1 MLATVKGDV
10 HDIGKNIVGVVL
22 SCNKYEIVDLG
33 VMVPLQKILDE
44 AQRLGVQIIGLS
56 GLITPSLDEMVYV
69 AREMEKRGMTTPLL
83 IGGATTSKTHT
94 AVKIEPEYSGPIVHV
109 HDASRAVAV
118 CSSLLSED
126 RKERELYL
134 QGIKDEFERVRVHR
148 AGQTQRKRSIPLTG
162 ARNNRLELDWSAYAP
177 PVPARP
183 GVHVW
188 EDVDLRLL
196 VDYID
201 WTPFFSSWQLAG
213 KFPAILTDEVV
224 GEEST
229 KLYNDA
235 RSMLRRIIDEKWL
248 RACAAFGLFPAN
260 TVDLDDIAVYTDESR
275 TTELVRLN
283 HLRQQSKKATGR
295 PNLSLT
301 DYVAP
306 AASGVADYLGAFA
319 VTAGI
324 GIEEHVARFE
334 AAHDDYN
341 AILIKSLADRLA
353 EALAEYLHARVRR
366 EYWGYAADEELA
378 GDDLIHE
385 KYRGIR
391 PAPGYPAC
399 PEHSEKTKLWQLLD
413 AEANTGIKLTENF
426 AMYPTAAVS
435 GWYLS
440 HPDAKYFTVKGIQDD
455 QVADYARRKGWVP
468 EEAERWLAPVR

>member
-1 MLATVKGDV
+1 MREHGETNAHPPSPLSRGEGPGERSQATNAPAPSPLSRGEGPGVREHGETSAPTRPARPTILLATVKGDV

-22 SCNKYEIVDLG
+22 SCNNYEIVDLG

-126 RKERELYL
+126 RKERERYL

-162 ARNNRLELDWSAYAP
+162 ARNNWLELDWSAYAP

-248 RACAAFGLFPAN
+248 RARAVFGIFPAN
-260 TVDLDDIAVYTDESR
+260 TVDFDDIAVYSDESR

-295 PNLSLT
+295 PNLS
-301 DYVAP
+301 
-306 AASGVADYLGAFA
+306 
-319 VTAGI
+319 
-324 GIEEHVARFE
+324 
-334 AAHDDYN
+334 
-341 AILIKSLADRLA
+341 ADRLRGPGR
-353 EALAEYLHARVRR
+353 ERRGRLFGRVRR
-366 EYWGYAADEELA
+366 HG
-378 GDDLIHE
+378 GHRH
-385 KYRGIR
+385 RG
-391 PAPGYPAC
+391 
-399 PEHSEKTKLWQLLD
+399 
-413 AEANTGIKLTENF
+413 
-426 AMYPTAAVS
+426 
-435 GWYLS
+435 
-440 HPDAKYFTVKGIQDD
+440 
-455 QVADYARRKGWVP
+455 ARGPFRG
-468 EEAERWLAPVR
+468 RTR